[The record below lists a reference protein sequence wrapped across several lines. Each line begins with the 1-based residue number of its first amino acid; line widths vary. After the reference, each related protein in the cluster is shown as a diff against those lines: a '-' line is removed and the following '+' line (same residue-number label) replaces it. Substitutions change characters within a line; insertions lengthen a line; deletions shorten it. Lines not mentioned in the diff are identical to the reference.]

1 MDMKRTLRARL
12 VSVCSVAALAIGMTV
27 VFTGV
32 ASADSASDPR
42 ATFVPQEGP
51 TVTTCEGAG
60 LPADDLIIGA
70 DGNGSDDD
78 DNLSGEVV
86 ENAGDIQP
94 GTGEEL
100 NVTIES
106 DANVVI
112 DGVVVKGGNGYNL
125 YSDPSV
131 LPPALD
137 PPQHYIAPLT
147 GGGKVPGIS
156 HWFVCYHLAA
166 SISVEKKIIPL
177 ASGVTGVTLP
187 DSYSAEVVCD
197 DGTDVVVTLPGAG
210 GVGTPSSIS
219 VADGAVCTVTETTP
233 VLSGQSVTYDP
244 AEANTTGVTA
254 DIDTPVTVTITNDFS
269 AVKGESVVA
278 PVTPA
283 SPVVAA
289 ARFTG

>member
-1 MDMKRTLRARL
+1 MKRSLRARL
-12 VSVCSVAALAIGMTV
+12 VSVCSIAALAIGMTIA
-27 VFTGV
+27 FTGGV
-32 ASADSASDPR
+32 ASAEAASDPR
-42 ATFVPQEGP
+42 ATFVNENIGDD
-51 TVTTCEGAG
+51 CADAG
-60 LPADDLIIGA
+60 LPADDLQIGA
-70 DGNGSDDD
+70 QGNGSDSDE
-78 DNLSGEVV
+78 NLSGEVV
-86 ENAGDIQP
+86 ENDGDINP
-94 GTGEEL
+94 GQGEEL

-112 DGVVVKGGNGYNL
+112 DGVVVKAGSAYNL

-137 PPQHYIAPLT
+137 PPQHYIGPFVGAQNN
-147 GGGKVPGIS
+147 VPQIS

-166 SISVEKKIIPL
+166 SISVEKVVVPL

-210 GVGTPSSIS
+210 GAGTPSSIP
-219 VADGAVCTVTETTP
+219 VDDGAVCTVTETTALP
-233 VLSGQSVTYDP
+233 TGSAVTYDP

-269 AVKGESVVA
+269 AVESTAVTT

-283 SPVVAA
+283 APLVAQ